1 MFRCVSWKK
10 TVIHRY
16 VRLQQGASLRSLD
29 WKTWVEGPHLHKQI
43 STVIQMQGSWIH
55 TSCIAH
61 FNISSKPPSLPS
73 IHRAVD
79 FISQGAGRSFGP
91 YNLSAPR
98 KGLPVLVQQ
107 GTKDHPLPFPLKDP
121 SNPEV
126 YGNRNFLFVTPQPQ
140 PRTAACFLAAVAW

>member
-1 MFRCVSWKK
+1 MQRSW
-10 TVIHRY
+10 
-16 VRLQQGASLRSLD
+16 
-29 WKTWVEGPHLHKQI
+29 WGPAL
-43 STVIQMQGSWIH
+43 H

-61 FNISSKPPSLPS
+61 FNIQWRSWARAPPSLPS

-107 GTKDHPLPFPLKDP
+107 WTKDHPLPLTLKDL

-126 YGNRNFLFVTPQPQ
+126 YGNWNFILSHPNQEQQHVFWQQLPDSTLDVGDSQCTTLWSRKGLEHLPRCGTKSACGGSSGRTP
-140 PRTAACFLAAVAW
+140 